1 MSSIKKRN
9 DKLYNIKQNR
19 FFAAVLICESVA
31 TDLDMR
37 IEELAFIRSAISGY
51 STLQATRF
59 GDWVDT
65 FEPGVLAVAH
75 IKKLLP
81 ALLVKIHTYGMDLNN
96 FGKQIGN
103 TIPFPFMDE
112 ITSLKN
118 MGEEIGYDLNI
129 YKKIVI

>member
-1 MSSIKKRN
+1 MSSINKRN
-9 DKLYNIKQNR
+9 DKLYNVKQNR
-19 FFAAVLICESVA
+19 FFASVLMCESVA

-37 IEELAFIRSAISGY
+37 IEELAFIRSAIAGY
-51 STLQATRF
+51 STLQAARF

-65 FEPGVLAVAH
+65 FEPIVLGVAG
-75 IKKLLP
+75 KRELLP

-103 TIPFPFMDE
+103 TVPFPFMDE

-118 MGEEIGYDLNI
+118 MGEDMGCDLNV